1 MGARKPC
8 RPSPRVSSSPPSSTS
23 CPVRFSVAEEAA
35 RAQQSLVLRSSSKR
49 PEALTSMID
58 CVAPLADRP
67 PVDRSCAH
75 NVISTRGTRMGRAR
89 SPFRGGTPEFPKKQ
103 ESKRFFFFF
112 FEGWPGQGQHDDDDR
127 CDCGVSTL
135 THPSAS
141 LRCRPAGAR
150 MTNSQTKK
158 ELMYTQTRASFTLHR
173 GVPRGHPRTRID
185 GGGAMSSSSRHLS
198 RARGSYGQP
207 SDLPVSAGETT
218 TTTTQKP
225 LSPSILTLQDALIT
239 LEEADHVAV
248 RGPQCG
254 NLRSDGGSALARL
267 AIDRSGWECM

>member
-35 RAQQSLVLRSSSKR
+35 RAQQRLVLRSSSKR

-158 ELMYTQTRASFTLHR
+158 RVNVHTNASELYPSPRRAEGAPTHPDRWRRCDVVLVAPSKPSPGILRPTLR
-173 GVPRGHPRTRID
+173 
-185 GGGAMSSSSRHLS
+185 SSS
-198 RARGSYGQP
+198 
-207 SDLPVSAGETT
+207 
-218 TTTTQKP
+218 
-225 LSPSILTLQDALIT
+225 
-239 LEEADHVAV
+239 
-248 RGPQCG
+248 
-254 NLRSDGGSALARL
+254 LRR
-267 AIDRSGWECM
+267 